1 MTLARRISDRTLWA
15 TPRNYVLDLRDL
27 MDEFYGRGLWTKRTG
42 VNIGTDCTPAIHLG
56 CDRLR
61 AAYGYGTI
69 NIPPGLWMIKT
80 SINPTKLSGIS
91 LIGEGSGTSLLVV
104 SASNGLYRNGSGGYG
119 AYTQEHL
126 GMLKE
131 DGFTGGVG
139 CLDQGDATSQ
149 PGQITVRDIYM
160 SALGTGRWG
169 TNLLMDGT
177 AKVSGAAGIRVADM
191 ANLQLFQSGHANA
204 YAIGLFNLK
213 QAEIGNIGTYGGTGT
228 LAGNMYMGNGGV
240 ATANCV
246 QVSVRRMVI
255 GGLLEITNSTN
266 IELRGSAASIAYDT
280 TADFVEGWMDVAAT
294 TGTLGA
300 NSNLTLR

>member
-1 MTLARRISDRTLWA
+1 MTLALRLSDRPLWA
-15 TPRNYVLDLRDL
+15 TPLNYIIDLRDL
-27 MDEFYGRGLWTKRTG
+27 MDEYYGRGLWTNRTG
-42 VNIGTDCTPAIHLG
+42 VNVGSDIVPAVHAG

-69 NIPPGLWMIKT
+69 TIPPGLWMVKT
-80 SINPTKLSGIS
+80 AFNATKLSGIS
-91 LIGEGSGTSLLVV
+91 LIGETSATSILVV
-104 SASNGLYRNGSGGYG
+104 SASNGLHRNGSGGFA
-119 AYTQEHL
+119 AYKQMHL

-139 CLDQGDATSQ
+139 CLDQGDSVSQ

-169 TNLLMDGT
+169 INLLMDGSLKT
-177 AKVSGAAGIRVADM
+177 TGAAGVRVADM
-191 ANLQLFQSGHANA
+191 ADLQLFQSGAANA

-228 LAGNMYMGNGGV
+228 LAGNMYMGNAGV
-240 ATANCV
+240 VGANCQ

-255 GGLLEITNSTN
+255 GGLLECTNSTEV
-266 IELRGSAASIAYDT
+266 ELRGVTGTVAYDT
-280 TADFVEGWMDVAAT
+280 TFDYVEGWLDAGGAS
-294 TGTLGA
+294 GTIGA
-300 NSNLTLR
+300 NSDLIIR